1 MSIDTLLQLFSSS
14 FNIFKKNIKII
25 APFIILYSIIINILI
40 QLIIPSQFNIDTLS
54 NLSFINIIATLFLP
68 LISVSYFIIL
78 LNYIFITIKNKVYKT
93 KIIHSIISWFSLIFI
108 VSTISAFIFIISNNL
123 LITIIIF
130 IGLYLLIVFVAPV
143 MIDKK
148 YSLIKSIAYSYRLT
162 INNIGA
168 ILLFFGSVILVLFF
182 SGVLI
187 EIFSNFAAILNRELS
202 ILITRILTEIVFY
215 LILIWFSLFYLK
227 LSNSE

>member
-40 QLIIPSQFNIDTLS
+40 QLIIPSQFNIDAFS
-54 NLSFINIIATLFLP
+54 DLSFIDIIKTLFLP
-68 LISVSYFIIL
+68 FLSVSYFIIL
-78 LNYIFITIKNKVYKT
+78 LNYIFTTIKNKVYKT
-93 KIIHSIISWFSLIFI
+93 QIIHSIISWFSVIFI
-108 VSTISAFIFIISNNL
+108 VSIISAFIYIILNNL

-130 IGLYLLIVFVAPV
+130 ISLYFLIVFVAPI

-148 YSLIKSIAYSYRLT
+148 YSLIKSIAYSYTLT
-162 INNIGA
+162 INNIGT

-182 SGVLI
+182 SGILI
-187 EIFSNFAAILNRELS
+187 EFVSNFISIINIELS

-215 LILIWFSLFYLK
+215 FILIWFSLFYLK